1 MSNTQPLG
9 TKRTTSALS
18 EAKNDTGRIAYCG
31 PYVVSAITGWSI
43 SKIEEAFRRVRCEP
57 DDTEAQVKGTDA
69 DEVRNV
75 LADFG
80 YTMELKSTFMDLPRK
95 ERPSVWAWMQK
106 PRNAWSHYI
115 LAISKGKEGH
125 WILIKGVKM
134 CDTYT
139 DGRWQFVCD
148 GPHRGAKIME
158 IFEVRKDLNA

>member
-1 MSNTQPLG
+1 MVD
-9 TKRTTSALS
+9 TTVLARGRISSSLS
-18 EAKNDTGRIAYCG
+18 DANNDTGRIAYCG

-43 SKIEEAFRRVRCEP
+43 SKIEDAFRRARAQP
-57 DDTEAQVKGTDA
+57 DGGQKEVKGTDA
-69 DEVRNV
+69 EEVKTV
-75 LADFG
+75 LSEFG
-80 YTMELKSTFMDLPRK
+80 FKMELKTSFLHLPRK

-115 LAISKGKEGH
+115 LAINKGKEGH

-158 IFEVRKDLNA
+158 IFEVRSDQ

>member
-1 MSNTQPLG
+1 MLG
-9 TKRTTSALS
+9 TKRVTSTLS
-18 EAKNDTGRIAYCG
+18 DANNDTGRTAYCG

-43 SKIEEAFRRVRCEP
+43 SKIEEAFNRIGGRLDDP
-57 DDTEAQVKGTDA
+57 DRQVKGTDA
-69 DEVRNV
+69 DEVKAV
-75 LADFG
+75 LSEFG
-80 YTMELKSTFMDLPRK
+80 YSMELKNSYMHLARK
-95 ERPSVWAWMQK
+95 ERPSVWSWMQI

-139 DGRWQFVCD
+139 DGKWQFVCD

-158 IFEVRKDLNA
+158 IFEIRRDIDQ

>member
-1 MSNTQPLG
+1 MTN
-9 TKRTTSALS
+9 SAVFDKGRIASSLND
-18 EAKNDTGRIAYCG
+18 ANNDTGRIAYCG

-43 SKIEEAFRRVRCEP
+43 SKIEDAFRRHRAQP
-57 DDTEAQVKGTDA
+57 DGSEKQVKGTDA
-69 DEVRNV
+69 EEVGAV
-75 LADFG
+75 LAEFG
-80 YTMELKSTFMDLPRK
+80 FTMSLRESFMDLAKK
-95 ERPSVWAWMQK
+95 ERPSVWSWMQK

-139 DGRWQFVCD
+139 DGRWKFVCD

-158 IFEVRKDLNA
+158 IFEVRKET